1 MFRHGYSSVVGGKP
15 DEGPVL
21 RRAGFEAKLVDR
33 VEGAELISDVF
44 QLGIARVGPD
54 SPCFGTRF
62 RDDGSIGPFRWQTY
76 AQVAQRIAHFQLGL
90 LSMQLVPPAP
100 SSDTLRALGFYAR
113 NSAEWVIGAL
123 ACYRI
128 GIVVVPM
135 YDTLGPDTVK
145 FIAEQTGTS
154 AILCYA
160 SGLKTIL
167 EVGAK
172 AGGPLRTA
180 IVMDSLS
187 TAQRSAAVAAGVTLH
202 TFAEVEARGA
212 AGLARAK
219 GAPVDTLLPPRPAAE
234 SLALLCYTS
243 GTTGEP
249 KGAMLT
255 HKAIMSSVAGASM
268 VGLGPNPNGEHDWYL
283 SYLPLAHI
291 FETSAIIGNLKNGC
305 AIGFSQGDTL
315 KLVEDIGA
323 LRPTLF
329 ISVPRLYSRIHDKI
343 MSGVQAKGGIAKAL
357 FERAL
362 SSKMSTFDELGERHH
377 AVWDRLVFRK
387 VAAQLGF
394 DRTRLMV
401 TGAAPLSE
409 KVKAFVQVVFCCP
422 LVEGFGQTETCAA
435 GTLVDETDFSNGHVG
450 PPVPSVEIKL
460 QDIPDMKY
468 LSTDRPFPR
477 GEICMRGPCV
487 FAGYYKM
494 PDKTK
499 EVLDEDGWLHT
510 GDVGRLTATGC
521 IAIIDRKKNIF
532 KLSQGEYVAVEKVE
546 GAYNG
551 CTLVMSSFVYGDS
564 LKAHLV
570 AVALVDPDVVLQWA
584 AETGAKGDMK
594 TLCASDALNAA
605 VLQQLKEA
613 GDAAKLSGF
622 ERVKAVYL
630 EPEPWTPESGL
641 LTPTFKLKRHN
652 LRDHYLPQIDAMYA
666 KTSALP
672 EKSKL

>member
-219 GAPVDTLLPPRPAAE
+219 

-268 VGLGPNPNGEHDWYL
+268 
-283 SYLPLAHI
+283 
-291 FETSAIIGNLKNGC
+291 TSAIIGNLKNGC
-305 AIGFSQGDTL
+305 AIGFSQ
-315 KLVEDIGA
+315 
-323 LRPTLF
+323 
-329 ISVPRLYSRIHDKI
+329 
-343 MSGVQAKGGIAKAL
+343 
-357 FERAL
+357 
-362 SSKMSTFDELGERHH
+362 
-377 AVWDRLVFRK
+377 
-387 VAAQLGF
+387 
-394 DRTRLMV
+394 
-401 TGAAPLSE
+401 
-409 KVKAFVQVVFCCP
+409 
-422 LVEGFGQTETCAA
+422 
-435 GTLVDETDFSNGHVG
+435 
-450 PPVPSVEIKL
+450 
-460 QDIPDMKY
+460 
-468 LSTDRPFPR
+468 
-477 GEICMRGPCV
+477 
-487 FAGYYKM
+487 
-494 PDKTK
+494 
-499 EVLDEDGWLHT
+499 
-510 GDVGRLTATGC
+510 
-521 IAIIDRKKNIF
+521 
-532 KLSQGEYVAVEKVE
+532 
-546 GAYNG
+546 
-551 CTLVMSSFVYGDS
+551 
-564 LKAHLV
+564 
-570 AVALVDPDVVLQWA
+570 
-584 AETGAKGDMK
+584 
-594 TLCASDALNAA
+594 
-605 VLQQLKEA
+605 
-613 GDAAKLSGF
+613 
-622 ERVKAVYL
+622 
-630 EPEPWTPESGL
+630 
-641 LTPTFKLKRHN
+641 
-652 LRDHYLPQIDAMYA
+652 
-666 KTSALP
+666 
-672 EKSKL
+672 